1 MTERKE
7 EKEEKREQLAHTMCT
22 TIATSSRSKIRWRQ
36 STDGEHDDRRRKRAN
51 QTTSVE
57 KKSEEENFNFV
68 SLITS
73 TDVVFNYFV
82 LTAQAAVR
90 GAGKTSREL
99 EIEPRKRAATRY
111 RRKRWDVI
119 ALAETFFVTILTQPA
134 HLMSFIWAFLLLFRA
149 LLVLDSREP
158 ESRKNWA
165 DILPPWQCD
174 CRR

>member
-1 MTERKE
+1 MT
-7 EKEEKREQLAHTMCT
+7 T
-22 TIATSSRSKIRWRQ
+22 
-36 STDGEHDDRRRKRAN
+36 GGGKRAN
-51 QTTSVE
+51 QTTSGE

-90 GAGKTSREL
+90 GAGKMSREL

-119 ALAETFFVTILTQPA
+119 ALAETFFVTIRTQPA
-134 HLMSFIWAFLLLFRA
+134 HLMSFI
-149 LLVLDSREP
+149 
-158 ESRKNWA
+158 
-165 DILPPWQCD
+165 
-174 CRR
+174 